1 MSRPQKPAPPMEYIA
16 SAYKNCMDFFFPD
29 FWEKVD
35 QIEDPRV
42 AGRCIYTLRQLLG
55 TELARCFSA
64 IESHRLMDSL
74 FSRPGTAEGISQLCG
89 EAGETVPRGD
99 TINYSL
105 AKMQPQYLHSMI
117 DDMAFVLLA
126 GKRLERCRE
135 PLASTILLALDGSGL
150 HCRVIPLPHSTTRKH
165 RDGSR
170 SFHNYV
176 LLLAF
181 VSQEG
186 IIIPVACEFVENSA
200 DYNPEFD
207 KQDCEYKA
215 IFKSLSQ
222 FKQKHRML
230 PVTTLI
236 DAIAISYPILD
247 LHRKNGWYYCFSYK
261 AGVVVGMDKDIARLL
276 EDPQCR
282 RKETIESCEDGT
294 TIIRTYRWVELLYD
308 YGMAKEKGEIP
319 VRLRYTDMTVTVIN
333 KEKEVVSKQEY
344 RRLTNHKLN
353 DANIDDFF
361 AYIGRAR
368 WVEENE
374 GFNEMKNLGLEIEH
388 AYGYKED
395 CIINHFL
402 IAMIAFIIM
411 QLAQKTDFFEKMI
424 SEAGLCGFSKKTRE
438 LFGGLI
444 AIARH
449 FCHSLQN
456 HSIILFDMQGWRIK
470 WNTS

>member
-1 MSRPQKPAPPMEYIA
+1 MPA
-16 SAYKNCMDFFFPD
+16 SA
-29 FWEKVD
+29 W
-35 QIEDPRV
+35 
-42 AGRCIYTLRQLLG
+42 
-55 TELARCFSA
+55 SA
-64 IESHRLMDSL
+64 AESRW
-74 FSRPGTAEGISQLCG
+74 PI
-89 EAGETVPRGD
+89 
-99 TINYSL
+99 
-105 AKMQPQYLHSMI
+105 
-117 DDMAFVLLA
+117 
-126 GKRLERCRE
+126 
-135 PLASTILLALDGSGL
+135 TILLALDGSGL

-170 SFHNYV
+170 SFHYYV

-294 TIIRTYRWVELLYD
+294 TKIRTYRWVELL
-308 YGMAKEKGEIP
+308 
-319 VRLRYTDMTVTVIN
+319 
-333 KEKEVVSKQEY
+333 
-344 RRLTNHKLN
+344 
-353 DANIDDFF
+353 
-361 AYIGRAR
+361 
-368 WVEENE
+368 
-374 GFNEMKNLGLEIEH
+374 
-388 AYGYKED
+388 
-395 CIINHFL
+395 
-402 IAMIAFIIM
+402 
-411 QLAQKTDFFEKMI
+411 
-424 SEAGLCGFSKKTRE
+424 
-438 LFGGLI
+438 
-444 AIARH
+444 
-449 FCHSLQN
+449 
-456 HSIILFDMQGWRIK
+456 
-470 WNTS
+470 